1 MTYDKVNYHDVD
13 AVGDGLHFL
22 RNPLDC
28 DEFGLSVLECDPGW
42 TGKPHDHAA
51 DEQEEVYLLVE
62 GSASVVVDGE
72 RVPMTAGDAI
82 RVDPHATRQVRNGD
96 AESLFV
102 VVGAP

>member
-28 DEFGLSVLECDPGW
+28 EEFGLSVLECDPGW

-82 RVDPHATRQVRNGD
+82 RVDPDATRQVRNGD